1 MSETYQKHIVSV
13 NGSGTVSIPF
23 EWSDP
28 SEVYVYCYG
37 SVGPYTGTLAGMIA
51 NGWVSLLGAAGGD
64 VLTHFQAGQR
74 VWMVL
79 SRQTALDSYSS
90 LRDLLKAIDELRAE
104 IQCTFRVPDV
114 FLPVLAA
121 FPATERKGKAL
132 VFDDNGNPAL
142 GDVAG
147 GDVKTARDETLQAA
161 SDVKARAEQTAE
173 SVEDAK
179 QWALKSADAYSR
191 LVSAADAILKATDD
205 AVVGCKQEIQ
215 RLLNNADVAGSE
227 RLRELQLRFEQYVAT
242 LGQAVSSASAQ
253 WDALLSGAMTSISEA
268 RETSV
273 LNVESS
279 RESALNAM
287 GVELNHSL
295 RVIREC
301 VEAYGLELKNQTK
314 TMLDE
319 LREVYSQEW
328 ADSAKQWAT
337 KFSDLEKS
345 IESRLQWSDV
355 RSGIQ
360 TQSILG
366 WDEISNKATSN
377 AMYFDGFGIRAISQG
392 ADVLF
397 PVKGGTLALLSD
409 VDEKLGDISSDTFAL
424 RENGTIKSPTIL
436 EGKASSLC
444 SIPVAEVPENADNAS
459 YDAFLGTLNSV
470 GIVGES
476 IIPTTLSFY
485 RRNANGYVDTDVP
498 RFLQIRR
505 RDANG
510 NWYIAY
516 NSSNGLAPNS
526 FLLAGD
532 EMKWILFEVA
542 GGPIPDDEVISI
554 TETDDEAG
562 TNLVSWGAKAT
573 RIYGGGIASGAE
585 IIESNRASHAPLLK
599 MDFYLLSD
607 IATKGDVE
615 AVELLKADLIHSHEM
630 SDVNGLEDA
639 LDGKTSLQYCVTGD
653 VVSNEK
659 FFGYKGPMSRFGVY
673 GRAIV
678 YRLGIVVGG
687 AAAQFSDIPLWAR
700 VICLKGS
707 TWTLVS
713 QSKTPRK
720 WNEVSVG
727 DVLEFDMEYV
737 GGGHIPDDGDT
748 IAIVFVENP
757 EAAADLYTSFT
768 LQFGCS
774 ATMGGFNKGL
784 GSSAIAPFS
793 PVFHLTYASYP
804 GNMYG
809 RFLTLGGG
817 TLTGGITLPQYTSG
831 VSMPNSS
838 WIRAVSK
845 GYSVVDVGASGS
857 VSGTFDSFVVNEALS
872 VLPLG
877 TKTAA
882 GVDAYGLHVSATG
895 GLQLFGTHFMLGTVW
910 DGQDSGL
917 MPGLKIVNNN
927 LSMYSDDAA
936 SLGFDYANRVS
947 FRTMPNDGYEATYG
961 FEAWEW
967 SDDTHTVKQPTAG
980 VKLLK
985 PSQKS
990 ALVPTSVLNMEE
1002 GDARW
1007 AAKSDLDAK
1016 ANSTDVVMLSG
1027 TQSITGY
1034 KSFISMSASTAQI
1047 ASVSVGFMKGYFPGV
1062 TNPPAWF
1069 QQVNSKT
1076 NVIDV
1081 TTLKQGGVAINDLFV
1096 SKSDYDALLARVEAL
1111 EAGSPGSGVT
1121 PTLSFP
1127 VGAADG
1133 TKWDSEVASASQ
1145 NGTTVTLS
1153 AFPAAGGSYV
1163 VRVYGVDRTTLTAS
1177 SEAEWLS
1184 EFMTNG
1190 SVFWDDDLNH
1200 GYVAFTVAWNSESYD
1215 RTATIR
1221 LVSSALPG
1229 EQYSIVVLQNG
1240 AAYGAQ

>member
-227 RLRELQLRFEQYVAT
+227 KLRELQVRFEQYVAT

-273 LNVESS
+273 LNVENS

-345 IESRLQWSDV
+345 IENRLQWSDV

-377 AMYFDGFGIRAISQG
+377 AMYLDGVGIRAISQG

-516 NSSNGLAPNS
+516 NSWNGLAPNS

-615 AVELLKADLIHSHEM
+615 AVELLKADLVHFHDI
-630 SDVNGLEDA
+630 SDVTNLQTQLDSKAPKTA
-639 LDGKTSLQYCVTGD
+639 LSNYLPFAGGTLSGDLTIVTGSGGLRMPNGASIFAPNAGIYPITVD
-653 VVSNEK
+653 LGGSVKLAGNMLELPNSDGSNIGIYFNYDPSTTSGDGRINVS
-659 FFGYKGPMSRFGVY
+659 FFGYKGGSIFPDMTYKFRDALGGDTTVATLGDLSDYAKYGTTGDETDISFGQRSSAKGGSSV
-673 GRAIV
+673 AIGTAAKALDSGAV
-678 YRLGIVVGG
+678 AFGSAAEGEGSYSTALGG
-687 AAAQFSDIPLWAR
+687 ASYAAGESSVA
-700 VICLKGS
+700 
-707 TWTLVS
+707 
-713 QSKTPRK
+713 
-720 WNEVSVG
+720 VG
-727 DVLEFDMEYV
+727 DSACASSNFTVTAGYCANVDEPAE
-737 GGGHIPDDGDT
+737 GA
-748 IAIVFVENP
+748 IAIGAESSASNILGV
-757 EAAADLYTSFT
+757 AMGYSSFT
-768 LQFGCS
+768 E
-774 ATMGGFNKGL
+774 GGASISIGSNSYSS
-784 GSSAIAPFS
+784 GSSAIA
-793 PVFHLTYASYP
+793 LGYKAS
-804 GNMYG
+804 
-809 RFLTLGGG
+809 
-817 TLTGGITLPQYTSG
+817 
-831 VSMPNSS
+831 
-838 WIRAVSK
+838 A
-845 GYSVVDVGASGS
+845 
-857 VSGTFDSFVVNEALS
+857 
-872 VLPLG
+872 
-877 TKTAA
+877 
-882 GVDAYGLHVSATG
+882 
-895 GLQLFGTHFMLGTVW
+895 
-910 DGQDSGL
+910 
-917 MPGLKIVNNN
+917 
-927 LSMYSDDAA
+927 
-936 SLGFDYANRVS
+936 
-947 FRTMPNDGYEATYG
+947 
-961 FEAWEW
+961 
-967 SDDTHTVKQPTAG
+967 DDTNAI
-980 VKLLK
+980 
-985 PSQKS
+985 SI
-990 ALVPTSVLNMEE
+990 
-1002 GDARW
+1002 
-1007 AAKSDLDAK
+1007 
-1016 ANSTDVVMLSG
+1016 G
-1027 TQSITGY
+1027 TQSH
-1034 KSFISMSASTAQI
+1034 
-1047 ASVSVGFMKGYFPGV
+1047 
-1062 TNPPAWF
+1062 
-1069 QQVNSKT
+1069 
-1076 NVIDV
+1076 
-1081 TTLKQGGVAINDLFV
+1081 
-1096 SKSDYDALLARVEAL
+1096 
-1111 EAGSPGSGVT
+1111 
-1121 PTLSFP
+1121 
-1127 VGAADG
+1127 
-1133 TKWDSEVASASQ
+1133 ASARCNISI
-1145 NGTTVTLS
+1145 GHDSRADASESIAVGLS
-1153 AFPAAGGSYV
+1153 AKSLGDNSCAFGAISCASAHYSCSIGRVSYAGGSYGV
-1163 VRVYGVDRTTLTAS
+1163 SVGYAAASGSEGSTALGAFSVANGVCSTAVGYGATACESAQVFGAFGRNANPGTTVISAIS
-1177 SEAEWLS
+1177 DAYCCS
-1184 EFMTNG
+1184 
-1190 SVFWDDDLNH
+1190 
-1200 GYVAFTVAWNSESYD
+1200 
-1215 RTATIR
+1215 
-1221 LVSSALPG
+1221 VSSIVQLYLITAGSDLSKQYCGG
-1229 EQYSIVVLQNG
+1229 EAGLGFIETS
-1240 AAYGAQ
+1240 AAGLSGEPEIIHSGTKKLSDIFTDNKDTFSPQMEAVISCGSPCC